1 MCWSQVVFIDEPLF
15 KLYSA
20 ENDKIGI
27 KFDSLYL
34 VVAQFFMFLC
44 NQIL

>member
-27 KFDSLYL
+27 KFDSLYH
-34 VVAQFFMFLC
+34 VVAQFFYVLV
-44 NQIL
+44 